1 MRAIISVS
9 DKTGL
14 AAFAA
19 ELAKLGVEVSA
30 MSLLKGIR
38 ADLDAKGENRF

>member
-1 MRAIISVS
+1 MRAIVSVS

-19 ELAKLGVEVSA
+19 ELAKLGVEVYSTGGT
-30 MSLLKGIR
+30 K
-38 ADLDAKGENRF
+38 